1 MSFKKKV
8 TVSEPTTQHSNKIA
22 NMKKVLNSSEK
33 DDTTKNK
40 TKVKEFLKVLD
51 IDIERYAP
59 YENIQHSGLKGDD
72 YQLNCCGGW
81 VHFIKWKVFHKFYR
95 SDVL

>member
-1 MSFKKKV
+1 
-8 TVSEPTTQHSNKIA
+8 
-22 NMKKVLNSSEK
+22 MKKVLNSSEK

-59 YENIQHSGLKGDD
+59 YENIQD
-72 YQLNCCGGW
+72 
-81 VHFIKWKVFHKFYR
+81 
-95 SDVL
+95 